1 MSLRQQQGLG
11 LELGGP
17 ACLMAAKAEMW
28 SGAEEMS
35 WYQMSRY
42 GERGLSKGRGDC
54 GREGI
59 RVCGTLGG

>member
-1 MSLRQQQGLG
+1 MSLRQQQGLA

-35 WYQMSRY
+35 WYRCFVKGNAGCLMAEGAVAVKVY
-42 GERGLSKGRGDC
+42 GH
-54 GREGI
+54 
-59 RVCGTLGG
+59 VAH